1 MELKRF
7 QRDVLKTLGKFLGDV
22 QVTGDVAGTF
32 ARYAPSQRGG
42 PAVYVSAPGLGE
54 VPYVCLR
61 IPTGGGKTILGAH
74 AISTVRDNF
83 SGRDYPFI
91 IWLVTTDTI
100 RRQTADALKDKRHP
114 YREALDEALGGKVDV
129 FDADEID
136 RIRPADLRSKVCFL
150 VSTIQAFRVEDR
162 SIRNAYADKESLEA
176 FFAGVDEDGLE
187 RVDGENRPKY
197 SFVNLMRM
205 CTPVVI
211 VDEAHNV
218 RTPASFR
225 TLAGFRPSCI
235 LELSATPE
243 IRNNATHTPSNIL
256 VSVHTGELKEA
267 EMVKLPIVLSVQPD
281 GWKQAVTCALQQQR
295 RLLQLASGED
305 DYVRPLL
312 LVQAQNTGGEAGV
325 EEVKAYLLEEG
336 VAESAIKIAT
346 GEQRELE
353 GVDLLSRE
361 TKVDV
366 VRKRRYGRGGIAR
379 LRMCSAPCGT
389 FRAQH
394 RLNSY
399 WDACCGCLMR
409 GAGKF
414 RN

>member
-256 VSVHTGELKEA
+256 VSV
-267 EMVKLPIVLSVQPD
+267 QPD